1 MSELPELN
9 LPEKFR
15 DQPDTTIPHPRVQ
28 EHEET
33 IMTEADRLA
42 LSDPDTF
49 QDPERVHRIFT
60 ELRQEEPV
68 AWCPEHW
75 GRGFWA
81 ITRYDDIQYISK
93 NPQLFSSDGHLGGIT
108 LPDQDEID
116 ARVKAEQG
124 YDPQRLDLYDGG
136 RSMIMMDPPEHT
148 VNRRL
153 VAPGFAPNKLTGLE
167 DQIHVRATNIL
178 DKIADRSECEFVESV
193 AAELPIQ
200 MLAELFDVPQEDR
213 HQLFEWSN
221 IVIGGEDPD
230 ISISREYVINA
241 FMAMYG
247 IDLGEQRKKKPGN
260 DLITMLVQPNADGE
274 MMNTEDF
281 VNTFMLLVV
290 AGNETTRNSISGGV
304 LALSQ
309 FLEQRQKLLDDRS
322 LIPLAV
328 NEIMRWVTPVVYM
341 RRTALA
347 DTDLNG
353 KRIKKG
359 DKLALWYMAGNR
371 DEEVFSDPF
380 TFDVGRDEAR
390 HLSFGYGQHLC
401 IGWRLAEIQLTV
413 VLTELLQRFPDLTAT
428 GEVVRMRSN
437 FLNSIKRMPVT
448 FTPRRTAA

>member
-1 MSELPELN
+1 
-9 LPEKFR
+9 
-15 DQPDTTIPHPRVQ
+15 
-28 EHEET
+28 
-33 IMTEADRLA
+33 MTEADRLA

-49 QDPERVHRIFT
+49 QDQQRVHRIFT
-60 ELRQEEPV
+60 QLRREDPV
-68 AWCPEHW
+68 AWCPEVW
-75 GRGFWA
+75 GRGFWS
-81 ITRYDDIQYISK
+81 ITKYDDIQTVSK

-108 LPDQDEID
+108 LEDQDEID
-116 ARVKAEQG
+116 ARVKAQKG
-124 YDPQRLDLYDGG
+124 YKPQRLDLYDGG

-148 VNRRL
+148 GNRRL
-153 VAPGFAPNKLTGLE
+153 VAPGFTPNKLTALTQ
-167 DQIHVRATNIL
+167 QIHTRATKIL
-178 DKIADRSECEFVESV
+178 DKISDRSECEFVASV

-200 MLAELFDVPQEDR
+200 MLAELFGVPQEDR

-241 FMAMYG
+241 FMEMAMYA
-247 IDLGEQRKKKPGN
+247 IDLGEQRKKKPGD
-260 DLITMLVQPNADGE
+260 DLITMLVQPNAEGE
-274 MMNTEDF
+274 MMTSEDY

-309 FLEQRQKLLDDRS
+309 FPQQRQKLLDDPS

-347 DTDLNG
+347 DTEVGG
-353 KRIKKG
+353 KQISKG
-359 DKLALWYMAGNR
+359 DKLALWYMSGNR
-371 DEEVFSDPF
+371 DEEKFSDPF
-380 TFDVGRDEAR
+380 TFDVTREEAR

-401 IGWRLAEIQLTV
+401 IGWRLAEIQLTI
-413 VLTELLQRFPDLTAT
+413 VLQELLLRFPDLTAT
-428 GEVVRMRSN
+428 GELVRMRSN

-448 FTPRRTAA
+448 FTPQRTAA